1 MNLIDTH
8 FHLDLFKNDEQI
20 AAEIEKNKIYTIA
33 VTNAPQV
40 FEHTKKLCA
49 NTKYIR
55 PALGYHPEVIP
66 IIGDKFSLFEKLF
79 LETKYI
85 GEVGLDFSNSTNNE
99 ISEQKRIL
107 KKILN
112 ICNEDEHK
120 ILTIHSRKAESDIV
134 NMIGNKF
141 NGKIILHY
149 YSGDLYILKKAI
161 EYGFYFSINAAMVKT
176 NKGKKIISEI
186 PLSRILTETDAPF
199 LSMDNRSFE
208 LNTTINSITI
218 ELSKI
223 LNKPQNEISALIYN
237 NFKRVI
243 T

>member
-8 FHLDLFKNDEQI
+8 FHLDLFKNDIQI
-20 AAEIEKNKIYTIA
+20 ADEIEKNKIYTIA
-33 VTNAPQV
+33 VTNAPHV
-40 FEHTKKLCA
+40 FEHTKKLCT
-49 NTKYIR
+49 NKKYIR

-66 IIGDKFSLFEKLF
+66 VVGDKFSLFEKLF

-85 GEVGLDFSNSTNNE
+85 GEVGLDFSNSTDNE
-99 ISEQKRIL
+99 ISEQTRIL

-112 ICNEDEHK
+112 LCNEDGHK

-149 YSGDLYILKKAI
+149 YSGDLYTLKKAI
-161 EYGFYFSINAAMVKT
+161 EYGFYFSINAAMIRT

-186 PLSRILTETDAPF
+186 PLNRILTETDAPF

-208 LNTTINSITI
+208 LNNTINSIII

-223 LNKPQNEISALIYN
+223 INKPQSEISALIYN
-237 NFKRVI
+237 NFKEIV